1 MHPKNAATH
10 PHHPTPELN
19 YHRATKGLPS
29 LLETQRLTS
38 HLFLLGAFLLLSG
51 CKQKPSVEPPS
62 QPSASSPSQSSP
74 QPPVQSLPAT
84 SALPAS
90 NVAETPA
97 APVRP
102 SGPIEFTDVTSQAGI
117 RFKHNSGAFG
127 KKYLP
132 ETMGSGVCFIDYDND
147 GWQDIFFVNS
157 MDWPGH
163 KSAGKSF
170 PALYHNNHDGTFTD
184 VTKEAGLAVETYGQG
199 CAVGDYDNDGFDD
212 LYLTAVGSNHLYRN
226 LGNGK
231 FADVTAKAGV
241 ADPGFSSSAIW
252 FDYDNDGKLDLF
264 VTHYITWSIET
275 DQYCS
280 LDNKNKSYCTP
291 QTFKGESATLFH
303 NRGDG
308 TFENVTQRAG
318 LHDPTSKSLGVAMLD
333 FDDDGWMD
341 LFVSNDTEPNKL
353 YHNNH
358 NGTFTDAAIL
368 AGIALSDSGRVR
380 AGMGT
385 DAGDYDN
392 SGRQGLLIGNFTN
405 ESMALYRNDG
415 SGLFTDEAPASGLGQ
430 LTNQSLTFGAFFFDY
445 DLDGFLDVFA
455 ANGHVSD
462 DISVVQPTVRY
473 AQPAGI
479 YRNMGG
485 KKFEDVSAKLG
496 RALQKPVVARGAAYA
511 DFDNDGDLDLAITAN
526 NGPARLL
533 RNDNANQN
541 DMLRIKT
548 IGTRS
553 NRDGIGAKLT
563 LETNK
568 GLRLFAMVKSGSSY
582 LSQSELPVTFGL
594 GKPEEGKTANLE
606 ILWPSGQKDS
616 IPNIK
621 PNQFITIKEG
631 KGILYAKP
639 ISLTKGSGQ

>member
-1 MHPKNAATH
+1 
-10 PHHPTPELN
+10 
-19 YHRATKGLPS
+19 
-29 LLETQRLTS
+29 
-38 HLFLLGAFLLLSG
+38 
-51 CKQKPSVEPPS
+51 
-62 QPSASSPSQSSP
+62 
-74 QPPVQSLPAT
+74 
-84 SALPAS
+84 
-90 NVAETPA
+90 
-97 APVRP
+97 
-102 SGPIEFTDVTSQAGI
+102 
-117 RFKHNSGAFG
+117 
-127 KKYLP
+127 
-132 ETMGSGVCFIDYDND
+132 MGSGVCFIDYDND

-163 KSAGKSF
+163 KSGSKSF

-212 LYLTAVGSNHLYRN
+212 LYLTTVGSNHLYRN

-264 VTHYITWSIET
+264 VTHYITWSIEA

-291 QTFKGESATLFH
+291 QTYKGESATMFH

-333 FDDDGWMD
+333 YDDDGWMD

-430 LTNQSLTFGAFFFDY
+430 MTNQSLTFGAFFFDY
-445 DLDGFLDVFA
+445 DLDGLLDVFA

-473 AQPAGI
+473 AQSAGI
-479 YRNMGG
+479 YRNKGA

-496 RALQKPVVARGAAYA
+496 RALQKPVVGRGAAYA
-511 DFDNDGDLDLAITAN
+511 DFDNNGDLDLALTVN

-553 NRDGIGAKLT
+553 NRNGIGAKLT
-563 LETNK
+563 LTTNK
-568 GLRLFAMVKSGSSY
+568 GARLFAMVKSGSSY

-606 ILWPSGQKDS
+606 IIWPSGHKDS

-621 PNQFITIKEG
+621 PNQSITIKEG
-631 KGILYAKP
+631 KGILSAKP
-639 ISLTKGSGQ
+639 IALAKASGQ